1 MCGITGYLYLDGAP
15 ERTDERLRESL
26 ASLHHR
32 GPDNRGL
39 WQADGVGFGHAR
51 LSILDLSPLGHQPM
65 TSADGDWVMVFNGE
79 VYNFREIR
87 ADLETLGRRFAGT
100 GDSEVILEA
109 FAQWGADAVKRF
121 IGMFA
126 IALWHKPSRRLHLL
140 RDRLGVKP
148 LYYAWNGRRL
158 LFGSELKAIR
168 AFADCDATIEPT
180 AMADFFRYGYIN
192 QPRTIYR
199 HVFKLPQAHRLEVD
213 AVGRLSIHRYW
224 SALDAVGRRSERSED
239 ELTDE
244 LEALMIDAFRYRMI
258 ADVPVG
264 VFLSGGIDSSTVAAV
279 LQRHGGQRI
288 KTYTI
293 GFNEP
298 RFDESG
304 YARRVAEHIGTE
316 HHSRTLDVAEAKRVL
331 PQWGDLYDEPFGDAS
346 GIPTLLV
353 SRVAAEQVKVVLSAD
368 GGDELFSGYSAHTTA
383 LARHERLQR
392 MPELVKALAARVVA
406 GVGVAGIDDWLA
418 EQDWPAGANHSLRAG
433 LLTKARKVGE
443 RVRASTVGE
452 VFEQG
457 VTYFGNAELDR
468 LIGEAA
474 PTRPLA
480 DIYPG
485 LPGERLCLWDLHHFM
500 CDDVLTKVDR
510 ATMAV
515 SIEGREPLIDH
526 RLVEF
531 ALSLPFALRRGTLGS
546 KHLLRKV
553 LYRYV
558 PRELV
563 DRPKQGFGVP
573 IHQWLMHDLD
583 ALIDEH
589 LHPDDMARQS
599 LLDPDLVRSYVRR
612 LRGGDRSVAQRV
624 WLVLAFQMWRHRW
637 M

>member
-1 MCGITGYLYLDGAP
+1 MCGITGYLYLNDTP
-15 ERTDERLRESL
+15 EDADERLRDSL

-32 GPDNRGL
+32 GPDDRGL

-65 TSADGDWVMVFNGE
+65 TSADGQWVMVYNGE

-87 ADLETLGRRFAGT
+87 AVLEARGHRFNGT
-100 GDSEVILEA
+100 GDSEVILAA
-109 FAQWGADAVKRF
+109 FSEWGPDAVRRF
-121 IGMFA
+121 VGMFA
-126 IALWHKPSRRLHLL
+126 IALWHKPTRHLHLL

-168 AFADCDATIEPT
+168 AFADDVSVDST

-199 HVFKLPQAHRLEVD
+199 KVFKLPQAHRLNVD
-213 AVGRLSIHRYW
+213 AAGRLAVHRYW
-224 SALDAVGRRSERSED
+224 SALDAAERRTTRREE

-258 ADVPVG
+258 SDVPVG
-264 VFLSGGIDSSTVAAV
+264 VFLSGGIDSSVVAAV
-279 LQRHGGQRI
+279 LQRHGQQRV

-298 RFDESG
+298 RFDESSH
-304 YARRVAEHIGTE
+304 ARRVAEHLGTE

-353 SRVAAEQVKVVLSAD
+353 SRVAAEEVKVVLSAD
-368 GGDELFSGYSAHTTA
+368 GGDELFSGYSAYATA

-392 MPELVKALAARVVA
+392 MPDSIKELTARVVA

-418 EQDWPAGANHSLRAG
+418 EREWPGGANHSLRAG

-443 RVRASTVGE
+443 RVRAGTIGE
-452 VFEQG
+452 VFDQG
-457 VTYFGNAELDR
+457 LVCFGNAELDR
-468 LIGEAA
+468 LIGESA

-480 DIYPG
+480 NIYPG
-485 LPGERLCLWDLHHFM
+485 SPGEQLCLWDLHHFM

-573 IHQWLMHDLD
+573 IRQWLMHDLD
-583 ALIDEH
+583 ALVDRH
-589 LHPDDMARQS
+589 LEPHEMARQS
-599 LLDPDLVRSYVRR
+599 LLDPAVVRTYVRR
-612 LRGGDRSVAQRV
+612 LRGGDHSVAQRV
-624 WLVLAFQMWRHRW
+624 WLLLAFQMWRHRW